1 LYFYKRK
8 ILIQFKHG
16 QFKQKRLKILSQRIV
31 IPTENKSGLE
41 AILAQHF
48 GRAPYY
54 TVVDLDK
61 NNQLVGVRTEI
72 NKGEHVGG
80 SGHPHEH
87 LLALKPNIFVVR
99 GMGPGCLSSLQDAG
113 ITVLKAS
120 GNTVKEITDQFKEGK
135 LSPLAGGCENAHHH
149 DC

>member
-1 LYFYKRK
+1 MA
-8 ILIQFKHG
+8 
-16 QFKQKRLKILSQRIV
+16 QRIV
-31 IPTENKSGLE
+31 IPTENTSGLE
-41 AILAQHF
+41 ANLAQHF

-54 TVVDLDK
+54 TVVDLDEGHK
-61 NNQLVGVRTEI
+61 IVGVRTEV

-87 LLALKPNIFVVR
+87 LLALKPNIFVVQ

-120 GNTVKEITDQFKEGK
+120 GTTVKEITEQFKEGK
-135 LSPLAGGCENAHHH
+135 LSTLTSGCENAAHHTH
-149 DC
+149 